1 VSEDY
6 NKNIICILNGGEK
19 ASNVAIKRTEN
30 KKGDKRVVT
39 GKIEKE
45 EVPADTSLR
54 PKHLSQYYGQ
64 DKVKENIKIMLEAA
78 KKRKE
83 PLEHILLY
91 GPPGIGKTSLASI
104 VAREMNSN
112 IKITSGPTLERPG
125 DLASILTSLEDKD
138 VLFIDEIHRLN
149 NLVEELLYPA
159 MEDYALDIII
169 GKGPS
174 AKTLRLELPKFTL
187 IGATIRIGKIA
198 SPLRDR
204 FGAVY
209 KLDYYSLNEI
219 KKIVLRSA
227 KILKIPI
234 DNVSASMIAKSSR
247 RTPRI
252 ANRILKRVRDFAQVR
267 HQGTITPE
275 ICEKALRMLEIDN
288 VGLDASD
295 RKLLDTII
303 TKFSGGP
310 VGLETLAA
318 SCSEDVTNIEEV
330 YEPYLMR
337 LGFIK
342 RTLRGRVATP
352 KAFEYLGYE
361 YPKEATKR
369 IKKLEISKTQK
380 KLFK

>member
-1 VSEDY
+1 MAIRRD
-6 NKNIICILNGGEK
+6 NKRI
-19 ASNVAIKRTEN
+19 
-30 KKGDKRVVT
+30 VT
-39 GKIEKE
+39 GKVKTE
-45 EVPADTSLR
+45 EVTTDLTLR
-54 PKHLSQYYGQ
+54 PRTLSQYYGQ
-64 DKVKENIKIMLEAA
+64 EKVKENIKIMLEAA

-91 GPPGIGKTSLASI
+91 GPAGIGKTSLAGI
-104 VAREMNSN
+104 IAREMNSN

-138 VLFIDEIHRLN
+138 ILFIDEIHRLN
-149 NLVEELLYPA
+149 RLVEELLYPA

-187 IGATIRIGKIA
+187 IGATVRIGKIA

-204 FGAVY
+204 FGAVF
-209 KLDYYSLNEI
+209 KLDYYKVKEI
-219 KKIVLRSA
+219 KKIIKRSA
-227 KILKIPI
+227 KILNIQI
-234 DNVSASMIAKSSR
+234 DNLSASLLAKSSR

-267 HQGTITPE
+267 HAGKITPE
-275 ICEKALRMLEIDN
+275 ICEKALGMLEIDGL
-288 VGLDASD
+288 GLDSAD
-295 RKLLDTII
+295 RKLLETII
-303 TKFSGGP
+303 KKFSGGP

-318 SCSEDVTNIEEV
+318 ACSEDVTNIEEV

-337 LGFIK
+337 IGFIK

-361 YPKEATKR
+361 YPKEVTKR
-369 IKKLEISKTQK
+369 IKKEKISKAQK